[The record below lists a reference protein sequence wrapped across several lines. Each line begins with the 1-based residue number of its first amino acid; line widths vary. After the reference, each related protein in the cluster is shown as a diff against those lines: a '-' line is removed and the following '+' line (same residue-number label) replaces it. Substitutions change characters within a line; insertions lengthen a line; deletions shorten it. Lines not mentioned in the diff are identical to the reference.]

1 MPMDARTVTA
11 ADAAYQVL
19 KEAGKP
25 LHSREIVHRIL
36 TAGLWTT
43 TGKTPWATVSKDIQV
58 DIKRNGAHSRFR
70 QTAPAKFTVADTPA
84 LFPDLAKS
92 AGEAGLG
99 GALTVPGDQMSFLD
113 AAVHVLQNLRE
124 GERMLH
130 YREITKRAIAAQLIH
145 TKGKTPESTMAAT
158 IGTDIRR
165 REERGERQRFV
176 REGRGMIGL
185 IKELP
190 IGVAAQI
197 RKHNAKAREE
207 LLKRAKKGTPGEFEE
222 LVETLLVAMGFEEV
236 ERTPMGRD
244 GGVDVR
250 GTLVIGDVVRI
261 RMAVQA
267 KRWQANVQR
276 PMVQQVR
283 GALGANEQGLI
294 ITTGKFSKGAHKE
307 AERSGA
313 PPVALMDG
321 EQLAHLLARHQVG
334 AVRQEYVLVTVD
346 SDEPSSKRLRPGN
359 AYRQR

>member
-1 MPMDARTVTA
+1 MPVDAWTVTA

-25 LHSREIVHRIL
+25 LHPKEIAHRAL
-36 TAGLWTT
+36 AAGLWTT
-43 TGKTPWATVSKDIQV
+43 TGKTPWDTISSSIYE
-58 DIKRNGAHSRFR
+58 DIKRNGAHSRFC
-70 QTAPAKFTVADTPA
+70 QTAPARFTVADTARP
-84 LFPDLAKS
+84 LPDLAKS

-99 GALTVPGDQMSFLD
+99 GALAVPGDQMSFLD

-145 TKGKTPESTMAAT
+145 TKGKTPESTMAAQ

-176 REGRGMIGL
+176 RYGRGMIGL

-222 LVETLLVAMGFEEV
+222 LVESLLVAMGFEEV

-250 GTLVIGDVVRI
+250 GTLVVGDVVRI

-267 KRWQANVQR
+267 KRWKGTVSR
-276 PMVQQVR
+276 PILQQVR
-283 GALGANEQGLI
+283 GALGANERGLI
-294 ITTGKFSKGAHKE
+294 ITTGRFSKGAREE
-307 AERSGA
+307 AVRLGV

-334 AVRQEYVLVTVD
+334 AVRQEYTLITVD
-346 SDEPSSKRLRPGN
+346 PDEI
-359 AYRQR
+359 

>member
-1 MPMDARTVTA
+1 MPVDARTVTA

-25 LHSREIVHRIL
+25 LHPKEITRRIL
-36 TAGLWTT
+36 AAELWTT
-43 TGKTPWATVSKDIQV
+43 TGKTPWDTVWNSIRE
-58 DIKRNGAHSRFR
+58 DIKSNGPRSRFR

-99 GALTVPGDQMSFLD
+99 GAVTPSGDQMSFLD
-113 AAVHVLQNLRE
+113 AAVHVLQNLKE
-124 GERMLH
+124 GERMH
-130 YREITKRAIAAQLIH
+130 YREITDRAIVARLIH
-145 TKGKTPESTMAAT
+145 TEGKTPESTMAAQ

-176 REGRGMIGL
+176 RYGRGMIGL

-190 IGVAAQI
+190 IGVATQI

-250 GTLVIGDVVRI
+250 GTLAVGDVVRI

-267 KRWQANVQR
+267 KRWKGTVPRPIVQK
-276 PMVQQVR
+276 VR
-283 GALGANEQGLI
+283 GALGANEQGFI
-294 ITTGKFSKGAHKE
+294 ITTGKFSKGAREE
-307 AERSGA
+307 AARSGV

-321 EQLAHLLARHQVG
+321 EQLAHLLARHQIG
-334 AVRQEYVLVTVD
+334 AVRQEYTLITVD
-346 SDEPSSKRLRPGN
+346 PDETS
-359 AYRQR
+359 

>member
-1 MPMDARTVTA
+1 MPVDARTVTA

-25 LHSREIVHRIL
+25 LHPKEIARRIL
-36 TAGLWTT
+36 AAGLWTT
-43 TGKTPWATVSKDIQV
+43 TGKTPGRTISACIHN
-58 DIKRNGAHSRFR
+58 DIKHNGPHSRFR
-70 QTAPAKFTVADTPA
+70 QTAPARFTVADTPA

-92 AGEAGLG
+92 AGEAGPG
-99 GALTVPGDQMSFLD
+99 GAVTPSDDQMSFLD

-165 REERGERQRFV
+165 REERGARQRFV

-207 LLKRAKKGTPGEFEE
+207 LLKRAKRGTPGEFEE

-250 GTLVIGDVVRI
+250 GTLVVGDVVRI

-267 KRWQANVQR
+267 KRWKGTVSR
-276 PMVQQVR
+276 PILQQVR
-283 GALGANEQGLI
+283 GALGANERGLI
-294 ITTGKFSKGAHKE
+294 ITTGRFSKGAREE
-307 AERSGA
+307 AVRLGV

-334 AVRQEYVLVTVD
+334 AVRQEYTLITVD
-346 SDEPSSKRLRPGN
+346 PDET
-359 AYRQR
+359 